1 MKVVNLLKGENM
13 VGLKRVLVACGTA
26 IATSTVVAKAIEE
39 ALKERGIEIITRQ
52 CKASEVKSL
61 AGDADLIVTTT
72 PVPEN
77 LGVPVI
83 HTLAFLTGIGKEDA
97 IEQIVEILSK

>member
-1 MKVVNLLKGENM
+1 MNVP
-13 VGLKRVLVACGTA
+13 KRILVACGTG

-39 ALKERGIEIITRQ
+39 ALKELGIDVITRQ
-52 CKASEVKSL
+52 CKAVEVRSL
-61 AGDADLIVTTT
+61 VDQSDLIVTTT
-72 PVPEN
+72 QLPSN

-97 IEQIVEILSK
+97 IEQIVEALQKKN

>member
-1 MKVVNLLKGENM
+1 M
-13 VGLKRVLVACGTA
+13 VGVKRILVACGTA
-26 IATSTVVAKAIEE
+26 IATSTVVARAIEE
-39 ALKERGIEIITRQ
+39 ALKERGIDITTRQ

-61 AGDADLIVTTT
+61 ASDADLIVTTT
-72 PVPEN
+72 PVPDN

>member
-1 MKVVNLLKGENM
+1 VDTP
-13 VGLKRVLVACGTA
+13 KRILVACGTA

-39 ALKERGIEIITRQ
+39 ALKERGINIMTRQ
-52 CKASEVKSL
+52 CRASEVRSL

-72 PVPEN
+72 PVPDD

-83 HTLAFLTGIGKEDA
+83 QTLAFLTGIGKEEV
-97 IEQIVEILSK
+97 IEEIVKALES

>member
-1 MKVVNLLKGENM
+1 MNVP
-13 VGLKRVLVACGTA
+13 KRILVACGTG

-39 ALKERGIEIITRQ
+39 ALKERGIDVITRQ
-52 CKASEVKSL
+52 CKAVEVRSL
-61 AGDADLIVTTT
+61 VDQSDLIVTTT
-72 PVPEN
+72 QLPSN

-97 IEQIVEILSK
+97 IEQIVEALQKKN

>member
-1 MKVVNLLKGENM
+1 M
-13 VGLKRVLVACGTA
+13 VGPKRILVACGTA

-39 ALKERGIEIITRQ
+39 ALKERGIDITTRL
-52 CKASEVKSL
+52 CKTSEVKSL
-61 AGDADLIVTTT
+61 ASDADLIVTTT
-72 PVPEN
+72 LVPEN

-97 IEQIVEILSK
+97 IEQIINALNN

>member
-1 MKVVNLLKGENM
+1 MDTP
-13 VGLKRVLVACGTA
+13 KRILVACGTA
-26 IATSTVVAKAIEE
+26 IATSTVVAKGIEE
-39 ALKERGIEIITRQ
+39 ALKERGIQIVTRQ

-72 PVPEN
+72 PVPSD

-83 HTLAFLTGIGKEDA
+83 QTLAFLTGIGKEEV
-97 IEQIVEILSK
+97 IEQIIEEIQK

>member
-1 MKVVNLLKGENM
+1 MNVP
-13 VGLKRVLVACGTA
+13 KRILVACGTG

-39 ALKERGIEIITRQ
+39 ALKERGIDVITRQ
-52 CKASEVKSL
+52 CKAVEVRSL
-61 AGDADLIVTTT
+61 VDQADLIVTTT
-72 PVPEN
+72 QLPSN

-97 IEQIVEILSK
+97 IEQIVEALQKKN